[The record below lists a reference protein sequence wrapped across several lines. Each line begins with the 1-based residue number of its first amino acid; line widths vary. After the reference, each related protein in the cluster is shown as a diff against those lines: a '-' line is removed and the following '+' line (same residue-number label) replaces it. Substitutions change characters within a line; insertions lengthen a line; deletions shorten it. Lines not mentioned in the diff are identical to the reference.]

1 MMKRWLLKKLVVVD
15 GFPQARVIAETCDLD
30 AAKRI
35 ALTVPCV
42 FIEESGDPYDNE

>member
-1 MMKRWLLKKLVVVD
+1 MKRWLLKKLVVVD

-35 ALTVPCV
+35 SLTVPCV
-42 FIEESGDPYDNE
+42 FIEEGGDPYDNE